1 MKIAV
6 FCGSSKRSDPRFL
19 VPARELGA
27 EIARRGHVLVYG
39 GGRTGLMGAV
49 ANAALA
55 EGGRVEG
62 VILREFIGQDV
73 HHLDLDE
80 LHAVDDM
87 RARKAGLAARAQAFV
102 ALPGGYGTLEELT
115 EILSFRKLGLHHRL
129 LVLLD
134 ADDFYDG
141 LGTQI
146 ERAVAEGFDSAEARD
161 YFRVARDARGAVDL
175 CEASLR
181 G

>member
-1 MKIAV
+1 
-6 FCGSSKRSDPRFL
+6 
-19 VPARELGA
+19 
-27 EIARRGHVLVYG
+27 
-39 GGRTGLMGAV
+39 MGARPELRDV
-49 ANAALA
+49 RSSLGQA
-55 EGGRVEG
+55 GGLVS
-62 VILREFIGQDV
+62 
-73 HHLDLDE
+73 E
-80 LHAVDDM
+80 LITL
-87 RARKAGLAARAQAFV
+87 AGLDARAQAFV

-161 YFRVARDARGAVDL
+161 YFRVARAARGAVDL